1 MLLLACLIESRL
13 HDAALCLLAAL
24 NVLVQ
29 HLGDGLVFV
38 YVSRF
43 AHGFTPASLD
53 WVED

>member
-1 MLLLACLIESRL
+1 MTVAIDAEHGCLLIESWL
-13 HDAALCLLAAL
+13 HDAAFRLLAAL

-43 AHGFTPASLD
+43 AHGVLL
-53 WVED
+53 VH